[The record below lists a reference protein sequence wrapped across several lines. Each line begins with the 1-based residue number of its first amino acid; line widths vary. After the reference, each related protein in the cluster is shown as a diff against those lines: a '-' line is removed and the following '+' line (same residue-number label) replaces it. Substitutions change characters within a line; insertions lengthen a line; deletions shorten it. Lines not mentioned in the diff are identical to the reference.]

1 MRDDQNEHAHRH
13 GENQSADIYK
23 KVKYPQV
30 TQKAKRMYVYQPKN

>member
-23 KVKYPQV
+23 KSQIRMGDPKS
-30 TQKAKRMYVYQPKN
+30 QKNVCIST